1 MQLVFIHGRAQQG
14 RDPQL
19 LKREW
24 IDALHRGADAA
35 GITFTVRPR
44 SVTMPYYGDTLAELT
59 AAEPDDELA
68 APPVSAERSA
78 HGGDDLDRD
87 VLIDCLDGA
96 GIDEVAI
103 ETELASTSPDDPP
116 LVDDTTEEPEPSRF
130 RSMLAWEWVQTGL
143 SILDRYVPGVS
154 GRSIR
159 WTTHD
164 VAVYLDD
171 RSVRDRI
178 NRHVARAFDDGR
190 TNDPV
195 VVVAHSLGSVVA
207 YDLLRPEGT
216 VKRPVHTLV
225 TIGSPLGLRAV
236 RRALAPLDD
245 PPMVRRWLNAYDDR
259 DVIALH
265 PLEPA
270 DFPFDPPIE
279 NHPGIRNDTVNH
291 HGIEGYLGDPTVATA
306 IVEAVL
312 SDAGRLARAGHL
324 SRSAL
329 RHLRSALGRR

>member
-1 MQLVFIHGRAQQG
+1 
-14 RDPQL
+14 
-19 LKREW
+19 
-24 IDALHRGADAA
+24 
-35 GITFTVRPR
+35 
-44 SVTMPYYGDTLAELT
+44 MPYYGDLLAELT

-68 APPVSAERSA
+68 APPMPPERSA
-78 HGGDDLDRD
+78 PDCDDLDRD

-96 GIDEVAI
+96 GVDEAAI
-103 ETELASTSPDDPP
+103 EAELAGTAPDDPP
-116 LVDDTTEEPEPSRF
+116 IVDDTAGEQEPSRF

-178 NRHVARAFDDGR
+178 NHQVARAFDGGR
-190 TNDPV
+190 ADEEV

-207 YDLLRPEGT
+207 YDLLRPEGL
-216 VKRPVHTLV
+216 VKRPVHTLI

-245 PPMVRRWLNAYDDR
+245 PPVVRRWFNAYDDR

-265 PLEPA
+265 PLEPD

-279 NHPGIRNDTVNH
+279 NHAAVRNATFNH
-291 HGIEGYLGDPTVATA
+291 HGIEGYLDDPAVATA

-312 SDAGRLARAGHL
+312 SDAGPLARAGHL
-324 SRSAL
+324 SRTAL